1 MNNNIIDVL
10 SLIDSKNRSSKNWVN
25 HNFLYQK
32 LSKDLPVKLFELK
45 SSFKNILLLSSDGG
59 EALNE
64 ITKINYEKIIF
75 FSPYIELL
83 KRSHKSLK
91 NIQRISGN
99 FENLPFNYEKF
110 DLIISN
116 LNLHC
121 INKKKEHF
129 KNIYNLLK
137 KEGLLLCNFFGENSL
152 IELKNSLFHSDEKI
166 FKGVY
171 ARQLPTLKMVD
182 ITDLLSLEGFKEL
195 VSEKI
200 SYKVYYNHVMD
211 LLKDLKGTGENCFIS
226 SRKKSL
232 MTNKYVEILND
243 HYKKK
248 FGNINGLTAT
258 CDVIS
263 VSCWKGS

>member
-10 SLIDSKNRSSKNWVN
+10 SLIDSKNRSNKNWID
-25 HNFLYQK
+25 HNFLYKK
-32 LSKDLPVKLFELK
+32 LSKDLGIKLSELRGD
-45 SSFKNILLLSSDGG
+45 FKNILLLSPDGG

-64 ITKINYEKIIF
+64 LKKINFEKIIF

-83 KRSHKSLK
+83 KRGNNSSES
-91 NIQRISGN
+91 IQKISGN
-99 FENLPFNYEKF
+99 FENLPFKYEMF

-116 LNLHC
+116 LNLHS
-121 INKKKEHF
+121 IDDKKKHF
-129 KNIYNLLK
+129 KTIYNLLK
-137 KEGLLLCNFFGENSL
+137 KNGLLLCNFFGEKSL
-152 IELKNSLFHSDEKI
+152 IELKNALFYTDEKT

-171 ARQLPTLKMVD
+171 VRQLPNLKMVD
-182 ITDLLSLEGFKEL
+182 VTDLLSLEGFKEL

-200 SYKVYYNHVMD
+200 SYKIYYNHVLD
-211 LLKDLKGTGENCFIS
+211 LLKDLKGTGENSFIS

-232 MTNKYVEILND
+232 MTNKYIETLND

-248 FGNINGLTAT
+248 FGNANGLSAT

-263 VSCWKGS
+263 ISCWKGS